1 VWEENGDQHS
11 RNGLDID
18 SHSRELKHW
27 LEQRAAQTLASRNS
41 EIVRCIRH
49 EMDAERQERVSG

>member
-1 VWEENGDQHS
+1 MVISTAETAS
-11 RNGLDID
+11 ILIRIPV
-18 SHSRELKHW
+18 SMKHW